1 VRQQLPASAGYP
13 LVVPGV
19 GVVSPGDPP
28 FDAESPVPGCELLD
42 EEQSTK
48 DGSGDKGGT
57 SAPQDQAAGKGRT
70 QGKGAGL

>member
-1 VRQQLPASAGYP
+1 MRQQLPASAGYP

-48 DGSGDKGGT
+48 DGSEDKSGT
-57 SAPQDQAAGKGRT
+57 GAPQDQAAGKGAARAT
-70 QGKGAGL
+70 GGKL